1 MQESP
6 QLESS
11 PGRTY
16 FMID

>member
-6 QLESS
+6 QLESL